1 MVSSISDCVT
11 RICQRRCKRREAGPS
26 VILPVSDD
34 DLDELL
40 GVRGGRANHE
50 PNRRSQLRLDVA
62 FDALTNAQMNLHCK

>member
-1 MVSSISDCVT
+1 MISSISDCVT
-11 RICQRRCKRREAGPS
+11 RICQRRCQRREAGPS

-40 GVRGGRANHE
+40 EFVAAEANHE
-50 PNRRSQLRLDVA
+50 PNQRSQLRLDVA